1 MDIPFAVQDF
11 LEVFKNYNQ
20 FVWPMQIILYLLAII
35 AVFFAIKK
43 VSFSGKIISIILSFF
58 WLWMGIVYNFIFFTA
73 INKAAYIFGVI
84 FISQGILFLIAGIIQ
99 NKLSFD
105 IRPGF
110 YGLAG
115 GTLILFAMIIYPLLG
130 CFFGHV
136 YPSSPTFG
144 LPCPITIFTFGILL
158 WSENKCPKFILIIP
172 FFWSIIGFFAAF
184 SLGIYEDLALLI
196 SGLSA
201 AIMILSR
208 NKKQM
213 IYNRAN

>member
-1 MDIPFAVQDF
+1 MNIPFTIQDF

-43 VSFSGKIISIILSFF
+43 ISFSGKIISIILTFF

-73 INKAAYIFGVI
+73 INKAAYLFGVI
-84 FISQGILFLIAGIIQ
+84 FILQGILFLIGGIIQ

-110 YGLAG
+110 YGFTG
-115 GTLILFAMIIYPLLG
+115 GILILFSMIIYPLLG
-130 CFFGHV
+130 YFLGHI

-144 LPCPITIFTFGILL
+144 LPCPITIFTFGFLL
-158 WSENKCPKFILIIP
+158 WSENRCPVFILIIP

-201 AIMILSR
+201 TIIILIR
-208 NKKQM
+208 NKKLRM
-213 IYNRAN
+213 IQ